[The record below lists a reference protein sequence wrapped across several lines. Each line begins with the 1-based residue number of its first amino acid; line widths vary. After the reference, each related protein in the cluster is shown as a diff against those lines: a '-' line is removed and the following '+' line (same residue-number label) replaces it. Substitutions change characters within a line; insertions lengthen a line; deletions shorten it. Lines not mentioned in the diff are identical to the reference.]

1 MWRLGNSRR
10 GVFMLILAFT
20 HLCLILTV
28 HSASEE
34 DTKWA
39 KLVKLKRSAAAEL
52 LLRALARGR
61 GGWRG
66 EGWGWGGDAAV
77 KYYSAL
83 LEESGTGCPQESNYC
98 KTAERKEVAPDF
110 PDAIYVSPPS
120 PSAGETLS
128 IRVAAVQNRPGEPV
142 EVKTCPPLLSVRS
155 KKKKTL
161 KKVKGW
167 SFSFQ
172 FPSSR

>member
-1 MWRLGNSRR
+1 
-10 GVFMLILAFT
+10 MLILAFT

-34 DTKWA
+34 DTKWV
-39 KLVKLKRSAAAEL
+39 KLVKLKRSAAAGL

-61 GGWRG
+61 GGWR
-66 EGWGWGGDAAV
+66 WGSRVGVQGGGSGGGAAV

-83 LEESGTGCPQESNYC
+83 PEESGTGCPQESNYC

-120 PSAGETLS
+120 PSAGETL
-128 IRVAAVQNRPGEPV
+128 G
-142 EVKTCPPLLSVRS
+142 SV
-155 KKKKTL
+155 
-161 KKVKGW
+161 
-167 SFSFQ
+167 
-172 FPSSR
+172 

>member
-1 MWRLGNSRR
+1 MGETAEIEAQCSGRAPSQSSAQRARRLAG
-10 GVFMLILAFT
+10 
-20 HLCLILTV
+20 
-28 HSASEE
+28 
-34 DTKWA
+34 
-39 KLVKLKRSAAAEL
+39 
-52 LLRALARGR
+52 GR
-61 GGWRG
+61 QGGGGGWV
-66 EGWGWGGDAAV
+66 GGAAV

-120 PSAGETLS
+120 PSAGETLG

-155 KKKKTL
+155 KKNKTL
-161 KKVKGW
+161 
-167 SFSFQ
+167 
-172 FPSSR
+172 